1 MSDLHD
7 LAKEIGT
14 FYKITQGSNHKKQW
28 SGIKDGIFSSTGA
41 VLVNGIPYP
50 CESTSDKFIADG
62 DSVKCIFSDDR
73 SMVIVL

>member
-7 LAKEIGT
+7 LAKKIGT
-14 FYKITQGSNHKKQW
+14 FYKITSGSNNKEQW
-28 SGIKDGIFSSTGA
+28 SGIKDGIFSDGA

-50 CESTSDKFIADG
+50 SESTSDKFIAEG
-62 DSVKCIFSDDR
+62 DNVKCLFSDDK